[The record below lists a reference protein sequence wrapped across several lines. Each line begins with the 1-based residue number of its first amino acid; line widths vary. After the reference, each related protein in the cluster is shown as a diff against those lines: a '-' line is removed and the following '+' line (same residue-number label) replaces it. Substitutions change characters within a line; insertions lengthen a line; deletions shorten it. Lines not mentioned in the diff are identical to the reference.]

1 MGGGCVN
8 IHELLAEAAAAPLTR
23 TIRNRA
29 MDTVMVREGD
39 DTVWTVKTK
48 NLDLIHALN
57 EECGRGRGIEL
68 SREHEVGVVRAAE
81 YAVVDHVLAELI
93 HRIDS
98 NALNTPTPPVPPD
111 AA

>member
-1 MGGGCVN
+1 MN
-8 IHELLAEAAAAPLTR
+8 SRELLAEAAAVPLTR

-29 MDTVMVREGD
+29 MDTVMVREGE

-68 SREHEVGVVRAAE
+68 SREHEVGVVKAAE
-81 YAVVDHVLAELI
+81 YAVADHVLAELI

-98 NALNTPTPPVPPD
+98 DALNDPNPPIPPD

>member
-1 MGGGCVN
+1 MTSR
-8 IHELLAEAAAAPLTR
+8 ELLAEAAAVPLTR

-48 NLDLIHALN
+48 NLDLIYALN

-68 SREHEVGVVRAAE
+68 SREHEVGVVKAAE
-81 YAVVDHVLAELI
+81 YVVADHVLADLV

-98 NALNTPTPPVPPD
+98 NAPNNPAPPTPPD